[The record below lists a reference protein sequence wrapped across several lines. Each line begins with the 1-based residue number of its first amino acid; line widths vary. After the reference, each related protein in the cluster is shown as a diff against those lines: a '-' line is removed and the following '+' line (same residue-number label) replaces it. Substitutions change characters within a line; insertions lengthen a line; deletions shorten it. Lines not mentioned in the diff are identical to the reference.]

1 MKRLQEWWEKIRPA
15 RKKAQSE
22 MPEINGRPITRAE
35 YRLSGKGRYELDQTT
50 GKLTI
55 EGKTDRLKHRL
66 NVIIAWLV
74 VLIIM
79 VYVLLFML

>member
-1 MKRLQEWWEKIRPA
+1 MNRLKALWEKIRPA
-15 RKKAQSE
+15 RKKPLEE

-50 GKLTI
+50 GKLTD

-66 NVIIAWLV
+66 NVLMVWLV
-74 VLIIM
+74 ILIII
-79 VYVLLFML
+79 VYILLFTL